1 MVTALISNGMECVEL
16 SSFDTEVF
24 GHPFYR
30 VHRFD
35 PDGIRAGIAALPT
48 APKLAVDAKVP
59 ASDIRTAQLLMS
71 LGFRTVAMMF
81 HLTHTLETPAPVPL
95 AAEIVPRLELP
106 ADVIRLHGQNFCFD
120 RFNLDPLLDHE
131 GAVRLFSRWVG
142 NSLTQGRQQVIH
154 IGSDICTF
162 AMRDDG
168 SVAIDIVSVLR
179 HRMGIGKSLIGG
191 LINESRRLGA
201 QALHVTTECQNVPAW
216 TLYRNAGFQ
225 PAGFTAAMHLVRI
238 QNLSESTHS

>member
-1 MVTALISNGMECVEL
+1 MECVEL
-16 SSFDTEVF
+16 SAFDTEVF

-30 VHRFD
+30 VRRLD
-35 PDGIRAGIAALPT
+35 PDEIRAGISALPA

-59 ASDIRTAQLLMS
+59 ASDIQTAQLLMS
-71 LGFRTVAMMF
+71 LGFRTVAMLF
-81 HLTHTLETPAPVPL
+81 HLTHPLDRPASVPL
-95 AAEIVPRLELP
+95 ATDIVPRLELP
-106 ADVIRLHGQNFCFD
+106 DDVIRLHGQNFCFD
-120 RFNLDPLLDHE
+120 RFNLDPFLDHE
-131 GAVRLFSRWVG
+131 GAVRLFSRWVN

-168 SVAIDIVSVLR
+168 SVLIDIVSVLR

-201 QALHVTTECQNVPAW
+201 RSLHVTTECQNVPAW
-216 TLYRNAGFQ
+216 NLYKTVGFQ

-238 QNLSESTHS
+238 QNSGESTHS